1 MSDPATYEPKTV
13 LEVVQSRR
21 SVRAFLADPVE
32 RAMID
37 EILIASSRAPSGSN
51 IQPWKVHVLRG
62 SSKEQLSRKVLEVV
76 NDPQEQAKHSELHPY
91 YPKDWKSPYLE
102 RRRALG
108 WGLYSLLSLTRENKA
123 GMKAQHA
130 RNFTFF
136 DAPVGLLFTT
146 DCSMERGSWLD
157 LGMFM
162 QNIML
167 LAKARGLDT
176 CPQAAFN
183 AYHRV
188 VSEHLGLS
196 ADEILVGA
204 MSLGFA
210 DLSKIENTLES
221 ERAPLESF
229 VRYHD

>member
-1 MSDPATYEPKTV
+1 
-13 LEVVQSRR
+13 
-21 SVRAFLADPVE
+21 
-32 RAMID
+32 
-37 EILIASSRAPSGSN
+37 
-51 IQPWKVHVLRG
+51 
-62 SSKEQLSRKVLEVV
+62 
-76 NDPQEQAKHSELHPY
+76 
-91 YPKDWKSPYLE
+91 
-102 RRRALG
+102 
-108 WGLYSLLSLTRENKA
+108 
-123 GMKAQHA
+123 
-130 RNFTFF
+130 
-136 DAPVGLLFTT
+136 
-146 DCSMERGSWLD
+146 MERGSWLD

-221 ERAPLESF
+221 ERAPGEFRSLP
-229 VRYHD
+229 